1 MRAPTAEC
9 SNEAWVMVLIEY
21 PEPYAVIRLSPE
33 DEMPFWAT
41 RGRFTSITRAPGEL
55 SVICPEHS
63 VPPTQHAER
72 GWYLLGCDG
81 PFSFDTVGILAELTA
96 VLSKANIPL
105 LAVATYDTD
114 FILTRDQTAARV
126 ALQNAGHEVVSKGY
140 PEGAVSKE

>member
-1 MRAPTAEC
+1 M
-9 SNEAWVMVLIEY
+9 MVLVEY
-21 PEPYAVIRLSPE
+21 PEPYAVVRLSPE
-33 DEMPFWAT
+33 DEIPFWAT

-63 VPPTQHAER
+63 VPPTQRAER

-96 VLSKANIPL
+96 ILSNANIPL

-114 FILTRDQTAARV
+114 FILTRNQTAARI
-126 ALQNAGHEVVSKGY
+126 ALQNAGHDVVSKGSS
-140 PEGAVSKE
+140 EGTVSIE

>member
-21 PEPYAVIRLSPE
+21 PEAYAVIRLSPE
-33 DEMPFWAT
+33 DAVPVWAT

-63 VPPTQHAER
+63 IPSTQPAER

-81 PFSFDTVGILAELTA
+81 PFSFDTVGILAELTV
-96 VLSKANIPL
+96 VLSNANIPL

-114 FILTRDQTAARV
+114 YILTRDQTATRL
-126 ALQNAGHEVVSKGY
+126 ALQNAGHEIVFRGSPKGTV
-140 PEGAVSKE
+140 PKE

>member
-21 PEPYAVIRLSPE
+21 PEPYAVVRLSPE
-33 DEMPFWAT
+33 DEMPVWAT
-41 RGRFTSITRAPGEL
+41 GGRFTSITRAPGEL

-63 VPPTQHAER
+63 VPSTQHAER

-81 PFSFDTVGILAELTA
+81 PFSFDTVGILSELAT
-96 VLSKANIPL
+96 VLSNANIPL

-114 FILTRDQTAARV
+114 YILTRNQTAARI
-126 ALQNAGHEVVSKGY
+126 ALQNAGHEVVSKGSR
-140 PEGAVSKE
+140 ERTESKE

>member
-1 MRAPTAEC
+1 M
-9 SNEAWVMVLIEY
+9 
-21 PEPYAVIRLSPE
+21 
-33 DEMPFWAT
+33 
-41 RGRFTSITRAPGEL
+41 
-55 SVICPEHS
+55 ICPQHS

-114 FILTRDQTAARV
+114 FILTRDRTAARV

-140 PEGAVSKE
+140 PEGAVS

>member
-1 MRAPTAEC
+1 
-9 SNEAWVMVLIEY
+9 MVLIEY

-126 ALQNAGHEVVSKGY
+126 ALPNAGHEVVSKGY
-140 PEGAVSKE
+140 PEGAVS